1 MIHTLLVAVFPI
13 AMAYAAIS
21 DLTTMTISNK
31 VSLALVLAF
40 VALAPATAM
49 GWQAFALHWAAGAA
63 VLAIA
68 FGLFA
73 LGWIGGGDAKF
84 CASVALWIGWGLPLV
99 EYLVVASVFGGAL
112 TLLIL
117 SYRQAVLP
125 AFVTRQ
131 PWLLRLHDAKAGVP
145 YGVALAAAGLW
156 VYPESIWMKVLTG

>member
-84 CASVALWIGWGLPLV
+84 CASVALWIGWGLP
-99 EYLVVASVFGGAL
+99 SSN
-112 TLLIL
+112 TWW
-117 SYRQAVLP
+117 SP
-125 AFVTRQ
+125 
-131 PWLLRLHDAKAGVP
+131 PSS
-145 YGVALAAAGLW
+145 AA
-156 VYPESIWMKVLTG
+156 P